1 MTKHALTLPADYTRW
16 LSALKRRIN
25 GARQQALLSVNQ
37 EQIKLYHDIGREIL
51 ERQKREGWGSRVID
65 HLSSDLCTAFPE
77 MRGFSSRN
85 LKYMRTFAEACPDL
99 EIGQQAAAQL
109 PWFHIVTLITKL
121 GDPALREW
129 YAREAVMQ
137 SWSRETLNLQI
148 RERLHLRK
156 GAAVTNF
163 ERRLARRQV
172 GLANQ
177 ILKDPYHFDFLGLGA
192 EAHERDIENA
202 LMRHITR
209 FLLELGFGF
218 AFVGRQFR
226 LEVGQDECFI
236 DLLFYLRA
244 SSSRRQSHSAMN
256 ISACRVSRSR
266 LWNAPA
272 RGKSVVPIHGFP
284 TTSAAS
290 GGYRTGCREN

>member
-1 MTKHALTLPADYTRW
+1 LTKHALTLPADYTRW

-172 GLANQ
+172 GRRRTNATSKMHSCATSL
-177 ILKDPYHFDFLGLGA
+177 DFSWNLGLDSPSWVGSSVWKSGRTSVLLTFFSTC
-192 EAHERDIENA
+192 ER
-202 LMRHITR
+202 R
-209 FLLELGFGF
+209 LL
-218 AFVGRQFR
+218 
-226 LEVGQDECFI
+226 D
-236 DLLFYLRA
+236 D
-244 SSSRRQSHSAMN
+244 N
-256 ISACRVSRSR
+256 
-266 LWNAPA
+266 
-272 RGKSVVPIHGFP
+272 P
-284 TTSAAS
+284 TLQ
-290 GGYRTGCREN
+290 